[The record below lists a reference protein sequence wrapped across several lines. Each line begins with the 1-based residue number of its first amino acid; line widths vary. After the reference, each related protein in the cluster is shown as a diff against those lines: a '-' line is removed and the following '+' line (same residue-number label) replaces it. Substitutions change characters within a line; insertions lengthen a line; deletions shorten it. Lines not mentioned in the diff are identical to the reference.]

1 MDADM
6 NAAPVALLVLVA
18 AVVAAL
24 VWYVLAGSRPRAQ
37 RPQPRRGRRGAA
49 PGAAAAAYPRGD
61 ADNEFMGAV
70 AARPLPPGLWSACTR
85 LQAYLDDDC
94 SLPLR
99 PDGER
104 LFIHPRVQ
112 AGALL
117 GGQAAEECSPGLFWQ
132 LYELSFDFVVLGR
145 GGRVVCA
152 CDLRCSPERLS
163 DWQREGLRLKAMA
176 CAAAGLAYCSHLYVR
191 QGDDMGPHL
200 LGRFIAYALRGTV
213 AAPAAPQ
220 PADEEERAFLECLT
234 CRERLIGGHG
244 EDDFFFRGLQPL
256 ARERGLR
263 VFCQMPLRELMSISD
278 QECYE
283 SLRRLSIDYVLANA
297 AGGIQALVELD
308 GTSHL
313 DADVRRRDGLKD
325 RACAAAGL
333 RLVRVQRQEGRDDY
347 AGPRLH
353 RALMQAVFD
362 DDERLPDPR
371 CIICGRGR
379 DEFALQRP

>member
-1 MDADM
+1 MNADM

-24 VWYVLAGSRPRAQ
+24 LWYVLAGRRPRTR
-37 RPQPRRGRRGAA
+37 RPQPRGGRRGAA
-49 PGAAAAAYPRGD
+49 AGTAAAAYPRGG
-61 ADNEFMGAV
+61 AGNEFLGAV

-85 LQAYLDDDC
+85 LQAYLDDDS

-99 PDGER
+99 PGGER

-117 GGQAAEECSPGLFWQ
+117 GGQAAEECSPALFWQ
-132 LYELSFDFVVLGR
+132 LYKLSFDFVVLGR

-152 CDLRCSPERLS
+152 CDLRRPPERLT

-176 CAAAGLAYCSHLYVR
+176 CAAAGLAYCSHLHVR
-191 QGDDMGPHL
+191 PGDDRGPHL

-213 AAPAAPQ
+213 AAPAAAQ
-220 PADEEERAFLECLT
+220 PADDEERAFLGCLT
-234 CRERLIGGHG
+234 CREHLFGSHG
-244 EDDFFFRGLQPL
+244 EDDFFFQGLQPL
-256 ARERGLR
+256 ARAHGLR
-263 VFCQMPLRELMSISD
+263 VFCQMPLRELMSID
-278 QECYE
+278 DRECYE
-283 SLRRLSIDYVLANA
+283 SLRRLSADYVLTDA

-308 GTSHL
+308 GSSHR
-313 DADVRRRDGLKD
+313 DAEVRRRGGLKD

-333 RLVRVQRQEGRDDY
+333 RLVRVQRQEGADDY
-347 AGPRLH
+347 SGPRLR
-353 RALMQAVFD
+353 RALTQALFGD
-362 DDERLPDPR
+362 DDTLPQPR
-371 CIICGRGR
+371 RISCGRGR